1 MVSITFT
8 FDPDAFGKRTHGQPL
23 RKFRQIRRETGA
35 TFVINLKELDSEGK
49 LTVTWSGTESE
60 CKQARAALVQAVR
73 KFNAWK
79 RTQQKE
85 TKVDEPT
92 THRAPPAQTL
102 QRVANVAP
110 QLQNAWKKVR
120 KAPPAIAGLDTKRP
134 RSPSPDMTKE
144 NFPALVPTKVPTQV
158 HTQVPTE
165 VHTQV
170 PTQVPTLVPT
180 QVPTLV
186 PIMPSAPV
194 NTFGAAVDPYA
205 DIKDDMTDE
214 DYKNMEDY
222 LADFTANGWRDPAC
236 VEGECAEQLLETEIV
251 GVECDPAWNSPFK
264 VACYYPEEAM
274 YDERGNLIS
283 LYHNYRRVSWS
294 PELVRKTAVGAY

>member
-1 MVSITFT
+1 MSGSITFT
-8 FDPDAFGKRTHGQPL
+8 FEPDAFGKREHGQPL

-49 LTVTWSGTESE
+49 LTVTWSGTETE
-60 CKQARAALVQAVR
+60 CKQARAALVQGVR

-79 RTQQKE
+79 RNQEKE
-85 TKVDEPT
+85 TKVDESIA
-92 THRAPPAQTL
+92 HRAPPAQTL

-110 QLQNAWKKVR
+110 QLQNSWNKVR
-120 KAPPAIAGLDTKRP
+120 KAPPGIVGLDTKRT
-134 RSPSPDMTKE
+134 RSPSPDMTEE
-144 NFPALVPTKVPTQV
+144 NFPALVPT
-158 HTQVPTE
+158 QVP
-165 VHTQV
+165 V
-170 PTQVPTLVPT
+170 
-180 QVPTLV
+180 
-186 PIMPSAPV
+186 MPSAPV
-194 NTFGAAVDPYA
+194 NTFGVAVDPYA
-205 DIKDDMTDE
+205 DNKDDLTDE

-222 LADFTANGWRDPAC
+222 LTDFTANGWRDPAC

-274 YDERGNLIS
+274 YDVRGNLIS

-294 PELVRKTAVGAY
+294 PNLVRKTAVGAY

>member
-1 MVSITFT
+1 MVSIPFT
-8 FDPDAFGKRTHGQPL
+8 FEPDAFGKRTHGQPL

-35 TFVINLKELDSEGK
+35 TFVIDLKELDSEGK
-49 LTVTWSGTESE
+49 MIVTWSGTESE

-85 TKVDEPT
+85 TKVDETIAHP
-92 THRAPPAQTL
+92 APPAQTL

-158 HTQVPTE
+158 
-165 VHTQV
+165 
-170 PTQVPTLVPT
+170 
-180 QVPTLV
+180 PTLV

-222 LADFTANGWRDPAC
+222 LTDFTANGWRDPAC